1 VLRKFVRTAAKQMG
15 LELHR
20 YIPVHSQAAQLQA
33 MLAFHGVDLVLD
45 VGANTGQFGR
55 ELRKHIGYAG
65 RIVSFEPTVAAHRE
79 LVSNAKGDPLWE
91 IVERCAIGA
100 TEGVIDINVSAN
112 SVSSSV
118 LPMLDSH
125 VSAAPDSNYTS
136 VEKVPLHPLDS
147 LAPKWLRESRSALL
161 KIDTQGFEAE
171 VLKGAEQTLLRVQGL
186 QLELS
191 LVPLYSGQVL
201 MPELMAEI
209 AALGF
214 ELWASYPA
222 FCDARSG
229 RLLQVDA
236 TFFRTAGRQAA
247 SDTT

>member
-1 VLRKFVRTAAKQMG
+1 
-15 LELHR
+15 
-20 YIPVHSQAAQLQA
+20 

-55 ELRKHIGYAG
+55 ELRKHIGYSG
-65 RIVSFEPTVAAHRE
+65 RIVSFEPTEAAHRK
-79 LVSNAKGDPLWE
+79 LVANAKGDPNWV
-91 IVERCAIGA
+91 IAERCAIGA

-125 VSAAPDSNYTS
+125 VTAAPDSNYTA
-136 VEKVPLHPLDS
+136 VEKVPLHALDS
-147 LAPKWLRESRSALL
+147 LAPRWLRESRCTLL
-161 KIDTQGFEAE
+161 KIDTQGFESE
-171 VLKGAEQTLLRVQGL
+171 VLKGAKQTLSHVQGL

-201 MPELMAEI
+201 LPELMDRI
-209 AALGF
+209 TALGF
-214 ELWASYPA
+214 ELWASCPA
-222 FCDARSG
+222 FCDALSG

-236 TFFRTAGRQAA
+236 TFFRASSRQTV
-247 SDTT
+247 D